1 MLIFQRTANAL
12 RALSRMGSLG
22 GLMAGGGKSG
32 AAAGSAAA
40 PKPGGFLK
48 KVKEEKAKEEAQ
60 ETATKPEPKK
70 EPVRIFKEDPRKT
83 TGDNLTP
90 AGPLGPSLS
99 GRRSPALSGRR
110 SPVSRAEARKYSTPE
125 STTPSTRASTW
136 LNVLVHLSNQCI
148 TLTKW
153 KCFRSVSYREFQW
166 VFNSLF
172 SIPSVLITDLCISSV

>member
-1 MLIFQRTANAL
+1 MLTFQRTANAL

-22 GLMAGGGKSG
+22 GLMAGGGKGG

-60 ETATKPEPKK
+60 ETATKPEPRK

-83 TGDNLTP
+83 KGDSLTP
-90 AGPLGPSLS
+90 AGPLSPSLS

-125 STTPSTRASTW
+125 STTLQHMLPRASTCSCIF
-136 LNVLVHLSNQCI
+136 LTNYHTNQVEMFS
-148 TLTKW
+148 
-153 KCFRSVSYREFQW
+153 FRFHVGSSSGFLIPFSQYRRY
-166 VFNSLF
+166 
-172 SIPSVLITDLCISSV
+172 

>member
-1 MLIFQRTANAL
+1 
-12 RALSRMGSLG
+12 
-22 GLMAGGGKSG
+22 MAGGGKGG

-60 ETATKPEPKK
+60 ETATKPEPRK

-83 TGDNLTP
+83 TGDSLTP

-125 STTPSTRASTW
+125 STTPSTHASTC
-136 LNVLVHLSNQCI
+136 LNVLVHLSNQ
-148 TLTKW
+148 LSHKPSGNV
-153 KCFRSVSYREFQW
+153 FVSVSCREFQW
-166 VFNSLF
+166 VFNSIF
-172 SIPSVLITDLCISSV
+172 SIPAVLITDLCISSV